1 MLLFLLE
8 VIMMVNVYKCEIC
21 EEGYIG
27 DEKPTHCPFC
37 GAHIEYMV
45 LVKDYVKTE
54 IIELSDITKKNILA
68 AIDLEVSNAE
78 FYFCAAKTADNE
90 MDATMFKRLAKIESE
105 HASTLIKMISDVKKS
120 EISREKDTCHT
131 KNNGNLKDSHA
142 RETNAI
148 AHYSKFLSEAHEPR
162 VIEVFKAIIEI
173 EKDHLTLTEGRF

>member
-1 MLLFLLE
+1 
-8 VIMMVNVYKCEIC
+8 MVHVYKCEIC

-37 GAHIEYMV
+37 GAHIEYIV

-54 IIELSDITKKNILA
+54 LIELSDITKKNILA
-68 AIDLEVSNAE
+68 AIELEKSNAE
-78 FYFCAAKTADNE
+78 FYFCAAKNADNE

-105 HASTLIKMISDVKKS
+105 HASTLIKLIPNFKGSD
-120 EISREKDTCHT
+120 ISRDKDTCHT
-131 KNNGNLKDSHA
+131 KNKGNFKESHE

-148 AHYSKFLSEAHEPR
+148 AHYGKFLSEAHEPR
-162 VIEVFKAIIEI
+162 VIEVFDAIIEI